1 MPASPQA
8 AWRLLAAAAGLLTA
22 LLAAMLAMPAGAAA
36 ARPLQIGFSDSLY
49 GSADR
54 DLWFDRT
61 EAVGADIIRVN
72 MYWAVVGFVE
82 PEHPRDPA
90 DPAYDW
96 EQYDRQIISAKQ
108 HGFDVELT
116 VTNAPHWAE
125 GPRRPD
131 SFDVAPPGS
140 WRPDADAFGDFIH
153 AVAERY
159 SGDYAVDDPYAD
171 GYGTELPRID
181 YLEAWNEPNL
191 GTYINPQYR
200 GRNNVSASIYVRL
213 LNAAYDEVK
222 AVEPRIGVVTGGTA
236 PYGDP
241 PSSAARKTSPLA
253 FYRELLCLNRRLGRS
268 GCAAGQPARF
278 DVLAHHPINRADPPT
293 AHAERA
299 DDVEIADFGELR
311 KTLRAAERLGTTGTP
326 GRHPLWAN
334 EIWWQ
339 TDPPDT
345 GEGVPYRTHARWTQQ
360 GLYMLW
366 RRGAVNVT
374 FLQVRDTRQK
384 SRHEYTLDTYQ
395 TGIYTFGGR
404 RKPTATA
411 VAFPFV
417 TDRRGTRKLLAWGR
431 PPRSGRLTIEI
442 KRDGGGFRPLT
453 TVRVQAGR
461 VFTKM
466 LHVRGEAKLRA
477 RVGGRRSLVW
487 SERGGRR

>member
-1 MPASPQA
+1 MPSQA
-8 AWRLLAAAAGLLTA
+8 ARRFLAALVALVATLALASAAA
-22 LLAAMLAMPAGAAA
+22 PADAA
-36 ARPLQIGFSDSLY
+36 ARPFAIGFSDSLF
-49 GSADR
+49 GSSER
-54 DLWFDRT
+54 DLWLDRT
-61 EAVGADIIRVN
+61 EVAGADIIRVN

-96 EQYDRQIISAKQ
+96 EQYDRQIVSAAE
-108 HGFDVELT
+108 HGFEIELT

-125 GPRRPD
+125 GPGRPP
-131 SFDVAPPGS
+131 SFDVAPAGS
-140 WRPDADAFGDFIH
+140 WRPDADAYGDFIH

-159 SGDYAVDDPYAD
+159 SGGYVIDDPYAD
-171 GYGTELPRID
+171 DYGRTLPRID

-200 GRNNVSASIYVRL
+200 GRENVSAAIYVRM

-241 PSSAARKTSPLA
+241 PSSRARKTSPLA
-253 FYRELLCLNRRLGRS
+253 FYRALLCLDRKLRRS
-268 GCAAGQPARF
+268 GCAAGQRARF
-278 DVLAHHPINRADPPT
+278 DVLAHHPINRADPPS

-311 KTLRAAERLGTTGTP
+311 ATLRAAERLGTTGTP
-326 GRHPLWAN
+326 GRHALWAN

-339 TDPPDT
+339 TNPPDT

-360 GLYMLW
+360 ALYMLW
-366 RRGAVNVT
+366 KQGASNVT
-374 FLQVRDTRQK
+374 FLQVRDTKHRK
-384 SRHEYTLDTYQ
+384 GEYTLDTYQ
-395 TGIYTFGGR
+395 TGIYTYGGR
-404 RKPTATA
+404 RKPTAQA

-417 TDRRGTRKLLAWGR
+417 TDRRGKRRLLAWGR
-431 PPRSGRLTIEI
+431 PPASGRLVIEI
-442 KRDGGGFRPLT
+442 RRGAGGFRTLAT
-453 TVRVQAGR
+453 ARVQAGR

-466 LHVRGEAKLRA
+466 LHVKGDAKLRA